1 MWRLRLRGMMLG
13 RDSGGESTVCQL
25 VGHIRGS
32 RVKGLYILFS
42 AMVVWICTDG
52 LGVFPRRLVFNV
64 TSLMQRECI
73 PLHAVNPIYLSL
85 PFTYQSPSLAAP
97 SSSMYTSLRLYR
109 FIPRLDQ
116 HLIDSHVLRLL
127 ERIDDSASD
136 ILRIQHLRTTR
147 LSIRLERFLIGRHA

>member
-25 VGHIRGS
+25 VGHIKGS
-32 RVKGLYILFS
+32 RVKVCIYLS

-73 PLHAVNPIYLSL
+73 PLHAVNPIYLPL
-85 PFTYQSPSLAAP
+85 PSTYQSPSLAAP

-127 ERIDDSASD
+127 ERIDDSASH